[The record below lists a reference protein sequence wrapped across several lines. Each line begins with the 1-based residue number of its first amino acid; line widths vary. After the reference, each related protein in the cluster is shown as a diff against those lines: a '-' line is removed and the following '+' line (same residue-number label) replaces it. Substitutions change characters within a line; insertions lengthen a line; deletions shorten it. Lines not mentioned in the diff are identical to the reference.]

1 MINCFVLS
9 CLLFYF
15 FNAYIYMHNIYIT
28 CSKSTNLPLPLST
41 LSRSVHRHLK
51 YRCTIDAF
59 IAKIYGFR
67 DKIDYYRQSGSKWWL
82 NKIRVPSIAINA
94 RDDPFIE
101 ESSLPNDSDLV
112 IGSVDENSKTRS
124 NEQLLAPVKLIYTN
138 RGGHCGY
145 LSSLWSSR
153 SVPSWGWLA
162 EELSRALKHIHEND
176 K

>member
-1 MINCFVLS
+1 MRFYLS
-9 CLLFYF
+9 SNFFLF
-15 FNAYIYMHNIYIT
+15 IPGRI
-28 CSKSTNLPLPLST
+28 K
-41 LSRSVHRHLK
+41 
-51 YRCTIDAF
+51 DAF

-82 NKIRVPSIAINA
+82 NRIRVPSVAINA

-101 ESSLPNDSDLV
+101 ESSLPDNSDLV
-112 IGSVDENSKTRS
+112 VPKEDLTVKS

-138 RGGHCGY
+138 SGGHCGY

-162 EELSRALKHIHEND
+162 EELSRALKHIHENRIIKRPQGD
-176 K
+176 SST